1 MFTIEVASLTE
12 ADNREGKMSAERRC
26 SELDMSTF
34 NEATSII
41 EHNNNPFFLQ

>member
-1 MFTIEVASLTE
+1 MFTIKVASLTE
-12 ADNREGKMSAERRC
+12 VDNREGKMSAERC